1 MANLFENIP
10 DNLPVEHCTDL
21 IKGGNI
27 RIERIVS
34 LGHTS
39 PEFGWYDQDENE
51 WVIIIEGSGTIL
63 FENGIERVL
72 NKGDYLNIPAHTK
85 HKVIR
90 TDPDNITIWL
100 AVFYCSSLI
109 PKHQK

>member
-10 DNLPVEHCTDL
+10 DNLPDEHFTDL
-21 IKGGNI
+21 IKEKNI

-39 PEFGWYDQDENE
+39 PASGWYSQEDNE
-51 WVIIIEGSGTIL
+51 WVVVLEGSGTIL

-72 NKGDYLNIPAHTK
+72 NKGDYINIPAHAK

-90 TDPDNITIWL
+90 TEPNDLTIWL
-100 AVFYCSSLI
+100 AVFY
-109 PKHQK
+109 

>member
-10 DNLPVEHCTDL
+10 DNLPAEQFADL
-21 IKGGNI
+21 IKAENV

-39 PEFGWYDQDENE
+39 PESGWYNQEENE
-51 WVIIIEGSGTIL
+51 WVVVLEGSGTIL

-72 NKGDYLNIPAHTK
+72 NKGDYLNIPAYTK
-85 HKVIR
+85 HKATR
-90 TDPDNITIWL
+90 TDPKNLTIWL
-100 AVFYCSSLI
+100 AVFY
-109 PKHQK
+109 